1 MAINYTLIGRNVQ
14 HDRLQKELKR
24 AELAEKI
31 HVTEQYIRHIECDR
45 AKLSLPLLVGLSE
58 VLLVDVRLLLGLEDS
73 EPELDTALSELFI
86 NFISEK
92 RLFCIEI
99 CKTPLSFHP

>member
-31 HVTEQYIRHIECDR
+31 HVTEQYISHIECGR
-45 AKLSLPLLVGLSE
+45 TKLSLPLLVGLSE

-73 EPELDTALSELFI
+73 EPELDTALSELFV